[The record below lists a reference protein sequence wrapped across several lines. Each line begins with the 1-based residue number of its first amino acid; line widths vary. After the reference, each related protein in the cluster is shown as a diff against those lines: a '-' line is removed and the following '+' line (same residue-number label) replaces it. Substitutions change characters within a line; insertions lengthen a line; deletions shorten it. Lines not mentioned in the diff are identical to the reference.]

1 MPKVPQYQESQGF
14 GTMPGVRFAVDGRA
28 LSSALGGETWDAVSR
43 AGERMRAV
51 GGQAGGVALDE
62 MRRHNEAVAMAR
74 LTTAESA
81 ILDMQAEQERRN
93 GADALS
99 DENGTNAGVLDSLR
113 TGLSALRTT
122 LTRDLN
128 PAQRHL
134 FDLGF
139 RGREQG
145 VMRWGATHEARQR
158 EAWQTGAEDDLLS
171 AQARRALERC
181 GELDQV
187 DAALG
192 NTLFAVERRGRR
204 LGLTPEEMEAQRT
217 EASRTLLLPVFQTLI
232 ARGELDQA
240 QACLQRFGG
249 ELGDENAARVQARIQ
264 SRAHARTEAL
274 AAGAEADRNRA
285 EAEAAR
291 ASVREEVANILV
303 DVADFPGPEAQKRAA
318 LARADAL
325 ADPATRDAA
334 RAEIAR
340 EMAWRQTKQDA
351 EDVRA
356 ALDFFERTREDA
368 SPALRRERLDAAD
381 LSERAR
387 ELVAAWEREP
397 DEAADEAELAHARTM
412 TLLRS
417 VDQGRRQ
424 GRAPTENEILAACLH
439 GGLSAGQ
446 TRMALT
452 YAGEGGPLSVSR
464 LDDVCLDL
472 GLSPDRRGRAE
483 APAWLYAGV
492 VEDLSRTG
500 LLDEGK
506 ALNDE
511 TLERSVTRVWRRRQA
526 ALAARG
532 PEVENAAGVEGFEPY
547 RAGAFLQ
554 PRLTTPEELEQR
566 PPAPPPSPD
575 DLFRYGLQDSV
586 SGLAARGKLPDIL
599 TPRDLEHLG
608 LIDQLVVAT
617 GRTLGDSPAL
627 AFGAGLGVLGG
638 PVAPFTVPAGAMG
651 VTEGTRAA
659 LKNQIRYGTPRNLD
673 EFVNRAGDNLTATA
687 KGMAIGGATGL
698 AGLGAG
704 TAVRAAGGGALS
716 QTAGTMAAETAT
728 LPTAAAAVEGR
739 LPEARDFA
747 DAALMVLGGRAA
759 GKVYRASEAEARA
772 VTWALRDMYAKQGL
786 SPRQAAEILLKDP
799 SGRSEKLLEE
809 GRRHTRMQAERRA
822 RGKPGRVPPTDF
834 TDYRSAEHMTML
846 RSRLKSIRPEER
858 DFVKTLKPKDA
869 GSQVIAQRTADNL
882 RHELGVEATPVEVE
896 PGRWVLRVD
905 KVPPP
910 PSPEELRPRLRAL
923 YQAMKRGEACPALE
937 LGVVGPEEAARIRR
951 CTGQDVLLEKRVLR
965 LRDIEHAD
973 SRHGNERTK
982 GQGSLREEDFL
993 RYAEIVL
1000 DPDWIE
1006 KGTRSGSIRYMR
1018 RYADG
1023 TVYAVEQNKSGK
1035 RLEGR
1040 TMWRAL
1046 PGARPEI
1053 VLGVPDDG
1061 ENGEE
1066 GEEQE

>member
-81 ILDMQAEQERRN
+81 ILDIQAEQERRN

-285 EAEAAR
+285 EAEAVR

-492 VEDLSRTG
+492 VEDLSRNG

-608 LIDQLVVAT
+608 LVDQLVLST

-627 AFGAGLGVLGG
+627 AFGAGLGALGG
-638 PVAPFTVPAGAMG
+638 PVAPFTVPLGAMG

-659 LKNQIRYGTPRNLD
+659 LENQIRYGTPRNLD

-716 QTAGTMAAETAT
+716 QTAGKVAAETAT

-759 GKVYRASEAEARA
+759 GKAYRASEAEARA

-822 RGKPGRVPPTDF
+822 RGKPDRVPPTDF

-869 GSQVIAQRTADNL
+869 GSQAVVYHKANNL
-882 RHELGVEATPVEVE
+882 RRDLGVETTPVEVE
-896 PGRWVLRVD
+896 PGRWALRVD

-910 PSPEELRPRLRAL
+910 PSPEELRPQLRAL

-965 LRDIEHAD
+965 LRDTAHAEE
-973 SRHGNERTK
+973 RHGNERTK
-982 GQGSLREEDFL
+982 GQGDLREEDFL

-1006 KGTRSGSIRYMR
+1006 KGNKLGSLVYMR

-1066 GEEQE
+1066 GKE

>member
-1 MPKVPQYQESQGF
+1 MINARSHSDLRGF
-14 GTMPGVRFAVDGRA
+14 G
-28 LSSALGGETWDAVSR
+28 GGEAR
-43 AGERMRAV
+43 
-51 GGQAGGVALDE
+51 GVAAWA
-62 MRRHNEAVAMAR
+62 EA
-74 LTTAESA
+74 
-81 ILDMQAEQERRN
+81 
-93 GADALS
+93 G
-99 DENGTNAGVLDSLR
+99 
-113 TGLSALRTT
+113 
-122 LTRDLN
+122 
-128 PAQRHL
+128 
-134 FDLGF
+134 
-139 RGREQG
+139 
-145 VMRWGATHEARQR
+145 
-158 EAWQTGAEDDLLS
+158 
-171 AQARRALERC
+171 
-181 GELDQV
+181 
-187 DAALG
+187 
-192 NTLFAVERRGRR
+192 
-204 LGLTPEEMEAQRT
+204 
-217 EASRTLLLPVFQTLI
+217 
-232 ARGELDQA
+232 
-240 QACLQRFGG
+240 
-249 ELGDENAARVQARIQ
+249 AAR
-264 SRAHARTEAL
+264 T
-274 AAGAEADRNRA
+274 
-285 EAEAAR
+285 
-291 ASVREEVANILV
+291 SVWEEVANILV

-492 VEDLSRTG
+492 VEDLSRNG

-532 PEVENAAGVEGFEPY
+532 PEFVAA
-547 RAGAFLQ
+547 
-554 PRLTTPEELEQR
+554 
-566 PPAPPPSPD
+566 APPPNFPMVLHSLRQVDPD
-575 DLFRYGLQDSV
+575 AGKAMSEAFIEGYGNSV
-586 SGLAARGKLPDIL
+586 SGLMLRDGEAFGPRGDGERATASTEAAGWGEKIA
-599 TPRDLEHLG
+599 G
-608 LIDQLVVAT
+608 LA
-617 GRTLGDSPAL
+617 GRAAGDAPAL
-627 AFGAGLGVLGG
+627 LLGGLVGGGLAGAAASAFGAG
-638 PVAPFTVPAGAMG
+638 VAS
-651 VTEGTRAA
+651 
-659 LKNQIRYGTPRNLD
+659 
-673 EFVNRAGDNLTATA
+673 
-687 KGMAIGGATGL
+687 TGL
-698 AGLGAG
+698 AQTMGAAAGAG
-704 TAVRAAGGGALS
+704 ALTEGVRAWHVDALRNGDVDNWDDFQRRAASTLAEAGKGAGLNLALMGAGQGASLAVRGLGGGALLS
-716 QTAGTMAAETAT
+716 GAAGAGAEGTLLAGGQAAQ
-728 LPTAAAAVEGR
+728 EGR
-739 LPEARDFA
+739 APEARDFA

-822 RGKPGRVPPTDF
+822 RGKPDRVPPTDF

-858 DFVKTLKPKDA
+858 DFVKTLKPGEA
-869 GSQVIAQRTADNL
+869 LSQRNAQIVAENW
-882 RHELGVEATPVEVE
+882 RHNLGVEATPVEVE
-896 PGRWVLRVD
+896 PGRWALRVD

-910 PSPEELRPRLRAL
+910 PSPQELRPQLRAL
-923 YQAMKRGEACPALE
+923 YQAMKRGEAHPALE
-937 LGVVGPEEAARIRR
+937 LGVIGPEEAARIRR

-965 LRDIEHAD
+965 LDDMEHAAG
-973 SRHGNERTK
+973 RHGNERTK
-982 GQGSLREEDFL
+982 GQGDLREEDFL

-1006 KGTRSGSIRYMR
+1006 AGRKPGSIRYMR

-1066 GEEQE
+1066 GKE

>member
-492 VEDLSRTG
+492 VEDLSRNG

-716 QTAGTMAAETAT
+716 QTAGTLAAETAT

-822 RGKPGRVPPTDF
+822 QGKPDRVPPTDF

-846 RSRLKSIRPEER
+846 RSRLKSIRPEEG
-858 DFVKTLKPKDA
+858 DFIYTKTQNTGLEA
-869 GSQVIAQRTADNL
+869 VQRRGENL
-882 RHELGVEATPVEVE
+882 RQDMQVETTPVEVE
-896 PGRWVLRVD
+896 PGRWALRVD
-905 KVPPP
+905 KVPPS
-910 PSPEELRPRLRAL
+910 PSPQELRPQLRAL

-965 LRDIEHAD
+965 LRDTAHAEE
-973 SRHGNERTK
+973 RHGNERTK
-982 GQGSLREEDFL
+982 GQGDLREEDFL

-1006 KGTRSGSIRYMR
+1006 KGNKPGSLVYMR

-1066 GEEQE
+1066 GEE

>member
-285 EAEAAR
+285 EAEAVR
-291 ASVREEVANILV
+291 ASVWEEVANILV

-492 VEDLSRTG
+492 VEDLSRNG

-608 LIDQLVVAT
+608 LVDQLVLST

-627 AFGAGLGVLGG
+627 AFGAGLGALGG

-716 QTAGTMAAETAT
+716 QTAGTLAAETAT

-822 RGKPGRVPPTDF
+822 RGKPDRVPPTDF

-846 RSRLKSIRPEER
+846 RSRLKSIRPEEG
-858 DFVKTLKPKDA
+858 DFIYTKTQNTGLEA
-869 GSQVIAQRTADNL
+869 VQRRGENL
-882 RHELGVEATPVEVE
+882 RQDMQVETTPVEVE
-896 PGRWVLRVD
+896 PGRWALRVD
-905 KVPPP
+905 KVPPS
-910 PSPEELRPRLRAL
+910 PSPQELRPQLRAL

-965 LRDIEHAD
+965 LRDTAHAEE
-973 SRHGNERTK
+973 RHGNERTK
-982 GQGSLREEDFL
+982 GQGDLREEDFL

-1006 KGTRSGSIRYMR
+1006 KGNKPGSLVYMR

-1066 GEEQE
+1066 GEE

>member
-1 MPKVPQYQESQGF
+1 MINARSHSDLRGF
-14 GTMPGVRFAVDGRA
+14 G
-28 LSSALGGETWDAVSR
+28 GGEAR
-43 AGERMRAV
+43 
-51 GGQAGGVALDE
+51 GVAAWA
-62 MRRHNEAVAMAR
+62 EA
-74 LTTAESA
+74 
-81 ILDMQAEQERRN
+81 
-93 GADALS
+93 G
-99 DENGTNAGVLDSLR
+99 
-113 TGLSALRTT
+113 
-122 LTRDLN
+122 
-128 PAQRHL
+128 
-134 FDLGF
+134 
-139 RGREQG
+139 
-145 VMRWGATHEARQR
+145 
-158 EAWQTGAEDDLLS
+158 
-171 AQARRALERC
+171 
-181 GELDQV
+181 
-187 DAALG
+187 
-192 NTLFAVERRGRR
+192 
-204 LGLTPEEMEAQRT
+204 
-217 EASRTLLLPVFQTLI
+217 
-232 ARGELDQA
+232 
-240 QACLQRFGG
+240 
-249 ELGDENAARVQARIQ
+249 AAR
-264 SRAHARTEAL
+264 T
-274 AAGAEADRNRA
+274 
-285 EAEAAR
+285 
-291 ASVREEVANILV
+291 SVWEEVANILV

-492 VEDLSRTG
+492 VEDLSRNG

-627 AFGAGLGVLGG
+627 AFGAGLGALGG
-638 PVAPFTVPAGAMG
+638 PVAPFTVPLGAMG

-659 LKNQIRYGTPRNLD
+659 LENQIRYGTPRNLD

-716 QTAGTMAAETAT
+716 QTAGKVAAETAT

-822 RGKPGRVPPTDF
+822 RGKPDRVPPTDF

-846 RSRLKSIRPEER
+846 RSRLKSIRPEEG
-858 DFVKTLKPKDA
+858 DFIYTKTQNTGLEA
-869 GSQVIAQRTADNL
+869 VQRRGENL
-882 RHELGVEATPVEVE
+882 RQDMQVETTPVEVE
-896 PGRWVLRVD
+896 LGRWALRVD

-910 PSPEELRPRLRAL
+910 PSPEELRPQLRAL

-965 LRDIEHAD
+965 LDDMEHAAG
-973 SRHGNERTK
+973 RHGNERTK
-982 GQGSLREEDFL
+982 GQGDLREEDFL

-1006 KGTRSGSIRYMR
+1006 AGRKPGSIRYMR

-1066 GEEQE
+1066 GEE

>member
-424 GRAPTENEILAACLH
+424 GRAPTENEILAACPH

-492 VEDLSRTG
+492 VEDLSRNG

-716 QTAGTMAAETAT
+716 QTAGTLAAETAT

-822 RGKPGRVPPTDF
+822 QGKPDRVPPTDF

-846 RSRLKSIRPEER
+846 RSRLKSIRPEEG
-858 DFVKTLKPKDA
+858 DFIYTKTQNTGLEA
-869 GSQVIAQRTADNL
+869 VQRRGENL
-882 RHELGVEATPVEVE
+882 RQDMQVETTPVEVE
-896 PGRWVLRVD
+896 PGRWALRVD
-905 KVPPP
+905 KVPPS
-910 PSPEELRPRLRAL
+910 PSPQELRPQLRAL

-965 LRDIEHAD
+965 LRDTAHAEE
-973 SRHGNERTK
+973 RHGNERTK
-982 GQGSLREEDFL
+982 GQGDLREEDFL

-1006 KGTRSGSIRYMR
+1006 KGNKPGSLVYMR

-1066 GEEQE
+1066 GEE

>member
-285 EAEAAR
+285 EAEAVR

-492 VEDLSRTG
+492 VEDLSRNG

-627 AFGAGLGVLGG
+627 AFGAGLGALGG
-638 PVAPFTVPAGAMG
+638 PVAPFTVPLGAMG

-659 LKNQIRYGTPRNLD
+659 LENQIRYGTPRNLD

-716 QTAGTMAAETAT
+716 QTAGKVAAETAT

-747 DAALMVLGGRAA
+747 DAAVLILGMKGLSGTGKVAGRAMGA
-759 GKVYRASEAEARA
+759 GKSALEARLRAIHEKTGIAPEQVLKDAAIDPALQAELASGGSDVPSRYARGDKAVPSASEAPPILAKPVLEKAKAGEYVDTETLVQLAGPRPWAQALLNQRLGMDRLKEKLAAMFDRAERKELSQEPLAWQFVTKEEA
-772 VTWALRDMYAKQGL
+772 
-786 SPRQAAEILLKDP
+786 ELL
-799 SGRSEKLLEE
+799 SEKTGWKVEPGFTHTLTTEQLWH
-809 GRRHTRMQAERRA
+809 GVKRHGVGGESFDRYPNQLPLTREDIAALPE
-822 RGKPGRVPPTDF
+822 
-834 TDYRSAEHMTML
+834 L
-846 RSRLKSIRPEER
+846 IRPENI
-858 DFVKTLKPKDA
+858 VK
-869 GSQVIAQRTADNL
+869 
-882 RHELGVEATPVEVE
+882 
-896 PGRWVLRVD
+896 
-905 KVPPP
+905 
-910 PSPEELRPRLRAL
+910 
-923 YQAMKRGEACPALE
+923 
-937 LGVVGPEEAARIRR
+937 
-951 CTGQDVLLEKRVLR
+951 
-965 LRDIEHAD
+965 
-973 SRHGNERTK
+973 
-982 GQGSLREEDFL
+982 
-993 RYAEIVL
+993 
-1000 DPDWIE
+1000 
-1006 KGTRSGSIRYMR
+1006 
-1018 RYADG
+1018 
-1023 TVYAVEQNKSGK
+1023 
-1035 RLEGR
+1035 
-1040 TMWRAL
+1040 
-1046 PGARPEI
+1046 GARSRTTTPL
-1053 VLGVPDDG
+1053 VLYRKDMPDG
-1061 ENGEE
+1061 FMLFFEE
-1066 GEEQE
+1066 VRVGKNQLAFKTMYKIKK

>member
-14 GTMPGVRFAVDGRA
+14 GTMPGVRFAVDDRA

-99 DENGTNAGVLDSLR
+99 DENGTNAGVLDSFR

-285 EAEAAR
+285 EAEAVR

-492 VEDLSRTG
+492 VEDLSRNG

-608 LIDQLVVAT
+608 LVDQLVLST

-627 AFGAGLGVLGG
+627 AFGAGLGALGG
-638 PVAPFTVPAGAMG
+638 PVAPFTVPLGAMG

-659 LKNQIRYGTPRNLD
+659 LENQIRYGTPRNLD

-716 QTAGTMAAETAT
+716 QTAGKVAAETAT

-759 GKVYRASEAEARA
+759 GKAYRASEAEARA

-822 RGKPGRVPPTDF
+822 RGKPDRVPPTDF

-869 GSQVIAQRTADNL
+869 GSQAVVYHKANNL
-882 RHELGVEATPVEVE
+882 RRDLGVETTPVEVE
-896 PGRWVLRVD
+896 PGRWALRVD

-910 PSPEELRPRLRAL
+910 PSPEELRPQLRAL

-965 LRDIEHAD
+965 LRDTAHAEE
-973 SRHGNERTK
+973 RHGNERTK
-982 GQGSLREEDFL
+982 GQGDLREEDFL

-1006 KGTRSGSIRYMR
+1006 KGNKLGSLVYMR

-1066 GEEQE
+1066 GKE

>member
-285 EAEAAR
+285 EAEAVR

-492 VEDLSRTG
+492 VEDLSRNG

-608 LIDQLVVAT
+608 LVDQLVLST

-627 AFGAGLGVLGG
+627 AFGAGLGALGG

-716 QTAGTMAAETAT
+716 QTAGTLAAETAT

-822 RGKPGRVPPTDF
+822 RGKPDRVPPTDF

-846 RSRLKSIRPEER
+846 RSRLKSIRPEEG
-858 DFVKTLKPKDA
+858 DFIYTKTQNTGLEA
-869 GSQVIAQRTADNL
+869 VQRRGENL
-882 RHELGVEATPVEVE
+882 RQDMQVETTPVEVE
-896 PGRWVLRVD
+896 PGRWALRVD
-905 KVPPP
+905 KVPPS
-910 PSPEELRPRLRAL
+910 PSPQELRPQLRAL

-965 LRDIEHAD
+965 LRDTAHAEE
-973 SRHGNERTK
+973 RHGNERTK
-982 GQGSLREEDFL
+982 GQGDLREEDFL

-1006 KGTRSGSIRYMR
+1006 KGNKPGSLVYMR

-1066 GEEQE
+1066 GEE

>member
-274 AAGAEADRNRA
+274 AAGVEADRNRA

-291 ASVREEVANILV
+291 TSVREEVANILV

-492 VEDLSRTG
+492 VEDLSRNG

-617 GRTLGDSPAL
+617 GRTLGDAPAL
-627 AFGAGLGVLGG
+627 AFGAGLGALGG
-638 PVAPFTVPAGAMG
+638 PVAPFSVPAGAMG

-716 QTAGTMAAETAT
+716 QTAGKVAAETAT

-858 DFVKTLKPKDA
+858 DFVKTLKPGEA
-869 GSQVIAQRTADNL
+869 LSQRNAQIVAENW
-882 RHELGVEATPVEVE
+882 RHNLGVEATPVEVE
-896 PGRWVLRVD
+896 PGRWALRVD

-910 PSPEELRPRLRAL
+910 PSPQELRPQLRAL
-923 YQAMKRGEACPALE
+923 YQAMKRGEAHPALE
-937 LGVVGPEEAARIRR
+937 LGVIGPEEAARIRR

-965 LRDIEHAD
+965 LDDMEHAAG
-973 SRHGNERTK
+973 RHGNERTK
-982 GQGSLREEDFL
+982 GQGDLREEDFL

-1006 KGTRSGSIRYMR
+1006 AGRKPGSIRYMR

-1066 GEEQE
+1066 GKE

>member
-1 MPKVPQYQESQGF
+1 MINARSHSDLRGF
-14 GTMPGVRFAVDGRA
+14 G
-28 LSSALGGETWDAVSR
+28 GGEAR
-43 AGERMRAV
+43 
-51 GGQAGGVALDE
+51 GVAAWA
-62 MRRHNEAVAMAR
+62 EA
-74 LTTAESA
+74 
-81 ILDMQAEQERRN
+81 
-93 GADALS
+93 G
-99 DENGTNAGVLDSLR
+99 
-113 TGLSALRTT
+113 
-122 LTRDLN
+122 
-128 PAQRHL
+128 
-134 FDLGF
+134 
-139 RGREQG
+139 
-145 VMRWGATHEARQR
+145 
-158 EAWQTGAEDDLLS
+158 
-171 AQARRALERC
+171 
-181 GELDQV
+181 
-187 DAALG
+187 
-192 NTLFAVERRGRR
+192 
-204 LGLTPEEMEAQRT
+204 
-217 EASRTLLLPVFQTLI
+217 
-232 ARGELDQA
+232 
-240 QACLQRFGG
+240 
-249 ELGDENAARVQARIQ
+249 AAR
-264 SRAHARTEAL
+264 T
-274 AAGAEADRNRA
+274 
-285 EAEAAR
+285 
-291 ASVREEVANILV
+291 SVWEEVANILV

-492 VEDLSRTG
+492 VEDLSRNG

-627 AFGAGLGVLGG
+627 AFGAGLGALGG
-638 PVAPFTVPAGAMG
+638 PVAPFTVPLGAMG

-659 LKNQIRYGTPRNLD
+659 LENQIRYGTPRNLD

-716 QTAGTMAAETAT
+716 QTAGKVAAETAT

-759 GKVYRASEAEARA
+759 GKAYRASEAEVRA

-822 RGKPGRVPPTDF
+822 RGKPDRVPPTDF

-846 RSRLKSIRPEER
+846 RSRLKSIRPEEG
-858 DFVKTLKPKDA
+858 DFIYTKTQNTGLEA
-869 GSQVIAQRTADNL
+869 VQRRGENL
-882 RHELGVEATPVEVE
+882 RQDMQVETTPVEVE
-896 PGRWVLRVD
+896 LGRWALRVD

-910 PSPEELRPRLRAL
+910 PSPEELRPQLRAL

-965 LRDIEHAD
+965 LDDMEHAAG
-973 SRHGNERTK
+973 RHGNERTK
-982 GQGSLREEDFL
+982 GQGDLREEDFL

-1006 KGTRSGSIRYMR
+1006 AGRKPGSIRYMR

-1066 GEEQE
+1066 GEE

>member
-181 GELDQV
+181 GEPDQV

-232 ARGELDQA
+232 ARGELDRA

-285 EAEAAR
+285 EAEAVR

-325 ADPATRDAA
+325 SDPATRDAA

-492 VEDLSRTG
+492 VEDLSRNG

-627 AFGAGLGVLGG
+627 AFGAGLGALGG
-638 PVAPFTVPAGAMG
+638 PVAPFTVPLGAMG

-659 LKNQIRYGTPRNLD
+659 LENQIRYGTPRNLD

-716 QTAGTMAAETAT
+716 QTAGKVAAETAT

-747 DAALMVLGGRAA
+747 DAAVLILGMKGLSGTGKVAGRAMGA
-759 GKVYRASEAEARA
+759 GKSALEARLRAIHEKTGIAPEQVLKDAAIDPALQAELASGGSDVPSRYARGDKAVPSASEAPPILAKPVLEKAKAGEYVDTETLVQLAGPRPWAQALLNQRLGMDRLKEKLAAMFDRAERKELSQEPLAWQFVTKEEA
-772 VTWALRDMYAKQGL
+772 
-786 SPRQAAEILLKDP
+786 ELL
-799 SGRSEKLLEE
+799 SEKTGWKVEPGFTHTLTTEQLWH
-809 GRRHTRMQAERRA
+809 GVKRHGVGGESFDRYPNQLPLTREDIAALPE
-822 RGKPGRVPPTDF
+822 
-834 TDYRSAEHMTML
+834 L
-846 RSRLKSIRPEER
+846 IRPENI
-858 DFVKTLKPKDA
+858 VK
-869 GSQVIAQRTADNL
+869 
-882 RHELGVEATPVEVE
+882 
-896 PGRWVLRVD
+896 
-905 KVPPP
+905 
-910 PSPEELRPRLRAL
+910 
-923 YQAMKRGEACPALE
+923 
-937 LGVVGPEEAARIRR
+937 
-951 CTGQDVLLEKRVLR
+951 
-965 LRDIEHAD
+965 
-973 SRHGNERTK
+973 
-982 GQGSLREEDFL
+982 
-993 RYAEIVL
+993 
-1000 DPDWIE
+1000 
-1006 KGTRSGSIRYMR
+1006 
-1018 RYADG
+1018 
-1023 TVYAVEQNKSGK
+1023 
-1035 RLEGR
+1035 
-1040 TMWRAL
+1040 
-1046 PGARPEI
+1046 GARSRTTTPL
-1053 VLGVPDDG
+1053 VLYRKDMPDG
-1061 ENGEE
+1061 FMLFFEE
-1066 GEEQE
+1066 VRVGKNQLAFKTMYKIKK

>member
-492 VEDLSRTG
+492 VEDLSRNG

-617 GRTLGDSPAL
+617 GRTLGGAPAL

-716 QTAGTMAAETAT
+716 QTAGTLAAETAT

-822 RGKPGRVPPTDF
+822 QGKPDRVPPTDF

-846 RSRLKSIRPEER
+846 RSRLKSIRPEEG
-858 DFVKTLKPKDA
+858 DFIYTKTQNTGLEA
-869 GSQVIAQRTADNL
+869 VQRRGENL
-882 RHELGVEATPVEVE
+882 RQDMQVETTPVEVE
-896 PGRWVLRVD
+896 PGRWALRVD
-905 KVPPP
+905 KVPPS
-910 PSPEELRPRLRAL
+910 PSPQELRPQLRAL

-965 LRDIEHAD
+965 LRDTAHAEE
-973 SRHGNERTK
+973 RHGNERTK
-982 GQGSLREEDFL
+982 GQGDLREEDFL

-1006 KGTRSGSIRYMR
+1006 KGNKPGSLVYMR

-1066 GEEQE
+1066 GEE

>member
-291 ASVREEVANILV
+291 TSVREEVANILV

-424 GRAPTENEILAACLH
+424 GRVPTENEILAACLH

-492 VEDLSRTG
+492 VEDLSRNG

-627 AFGAGLGVLGG
+627 AFGAGLGALGG
-638 PVAPFTVPAGAMG
+638 PVAPFTVPLGAMG

-716 QTAGTMAAETAT
+716 QTAGKVAAETAT

-759 GKVYRASEAEARA
+759 GKAYRASEAEARA

-822 RGKPGRVPPTDF
+822 RGKPDRVPPTDF

-858 DFVKTLKPKDA
+858 DFVKTLKPGEA
-869 GSQVIAQRTADNL
+869 LSQRNAQIVAENW
-882 RHELGVEATPVEVE
+882 RHNLGVEATPVEVE
-896 PGRWVLRVD
+896 PGRWALRVD

-910 PSPEELRPRLRAL
+910 PSPQELRPQLRAL
-923 YQAMKRGEACPALE
+923 YQAMKRGEAHPALE
-937 LGVVGPEEAARIRR
+937 LGVIGPEEAARIRR

-965 LRDIEHAD
+965 LDDMEHAAG
-973 SRHGNERTK
+973 RHGNERTK
-982 GQGSLREEDFL
+982 GQGDLREEDFL

-1006 KGTRSGSIRYMR
+1006 KGNKLGSLVYMR

-1066 GEEQE
+1066 GKE